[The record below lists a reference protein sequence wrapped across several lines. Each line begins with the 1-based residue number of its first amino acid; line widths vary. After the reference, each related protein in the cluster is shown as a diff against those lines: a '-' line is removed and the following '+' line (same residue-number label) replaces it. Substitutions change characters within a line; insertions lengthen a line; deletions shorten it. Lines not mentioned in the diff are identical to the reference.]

1 MPALPPIIPVH
12 AEAARYTAT
21 LLCAGELWTGPE
33 LWRPFAGY
41 LAHRGWEA
49 GLVDLREVGGGIAG
63 RAAILAAHASG
74 LAAPPVLVG
83 HGAGALAV
91 LGAAMGGRAAAVVL
105 LAPLP
110 PRSPALRAL
119 LTRWGTLWA
128 VAFGRPVPPPEARA
142 AVLALDELPAAT
154 RAGVERSLAAEHPA
168 VVRELVRGRGARW
181 RDRRRASPPP
191 RCRPVAPLRP
201 RMGAVRGGRPPLAR
215 AAPGRRAPRALRR
228 GDGGTRRRRS

>member
-91 LGAAMGGRAAAVVL
+91 LGGRAAAVVL

-168 VVRELVRGRGARW
+168 VVRELLRGR
-181 RDRRRASPPP
+181 
-191 RCRPVAPLRP
+191 VPLR
-201 RMGAVRGGRPPLAR
+201 
-215 AAPGRRAPRALRR
+215 AAGSTP
-228 GDGGTRRRRS
+228 

>member
-49 GLVDLREVGGGIAG
+49 GL
-63 RAAILAAHASG
+63 AAILAAHASG

-168 VVRELVRGRGARW
+168 VVRELLRGR
-181 RDRRRASPPP
+181 
-191 RCRPVAPLRP
+191 VPLR
-201 RMGAVRGGRPPLAR
+201 
-215 AAPGRRAPRALRR
+215 AAGSTP
-228 GDGGTRRRRS
+228 